1 MKRPKSLS
9 PKNFV
14 RTLNVNQFHHNL
26 RKDADLFVYLKRND
40 LYHVLL
46 KIKWWPFLGLITAT
60 YMGINIIFACLYLLT
75 NDGIA
80 NAQKNSFLDAFFFS
94 IHTLSTVGYGSMY
107 PQNLAAQIIAAVEIF
122 LGVLLMAIL
131 AGIMFARFSRPTA
144 RVMFSKV
151 AVICPYYGIPTLM
164 FRAAN
169 RRENQIIEAQV
180 RVTLLKNE
188 ISPEGQQ
195 MRRFYDLNLTRERTP
210 VFALSWLIMHPI
222 DHQSP
227 LSGLSLE
234 ELAEVDAELW
244 ISLTGLDETFSQT
257 IHSRY
262 AYNIEEIFWNHRLVD
277 IFTIKDDGTRF
288 LDLRKFHET
297 QPLEA
302 IKIGK

>member
-1 MKRPKSLS
+1 MKPSKFLS
-9 PKNFV
+9 PKHFV
-14 RTLNVNQFHHNL
+14 RTVNVNQFHHNL

-40 LYHVLL
+40 LYHILL
-46 KIKWWPFLGLITAT
+46 KLKWWQFLGLITVT
-60 YMGINIIFACLYLLT
+60 YTGINIIFACLYLLT

-80 NAQKNSFLDAFFFS
+80 NAQKNSFLDSFFFS

-107 PQNLAAQIIAAVEIF
+107 PQNLAAQIIAAIEIF

-144 RVMFSKV
+144 RVMFSRV
-151 AVICPYYGIPTLM
+151 AVICPYHGIPTLM

-180 RVTLLKNE
+180 RVTFLKNE

-195 MRRFYDLNLTRERTP
+195 MRRFYDLNLIRERTP

-222 DHQSP
+222 DQNSP
-227 LSGLSLE
+227 LWGLSRDDLSNLE
-234 ELAEVDAELW
+234 AELW
-244 ISLTGLDETFSQT
+244 VSLTGLDETFSQT

-262 AYNIEEIFWNHRLVD
+262 AYNIEEIIWNHRLVD
-277 IFTIKDDGTRF
+277 IFTVREDGSRA
-288 LDLRKFHET
+288 LDLRKFNQT
-297 QPLEA
+297 QPVE
-302 IKIGK
+302 

>member
-1 MKRPKSLS
+1 MKPSKSLQA
-9 PKNFV
+9 KRFV
-14 RTLNVNQFHHNL
+14 RTLNVNQFHNNL

-46 KIKWWPFLGLITAT
+46 KLKWWSFLGLITAT
-60 YMGINIIFACLYLLT
+60 YTGINIIFACLYLLT

-107 PQNLAAQIIAAVEIF
+107 PQNLAAQIVAAVEIF

-144 RVMFSKV
+144 RVMFSQV
-151 AVICPYYGIPTLM
+151 AVICPYHGIPTLM

-180 RVTLLKNE
+180 KVSLLKSE

-195 MRRFYDLNLTRERTP
+195 MRRFYDLNLVRERTP
-210 VFALSWLIMHPI
+210 VFALSWVIMHPI
-222 DHQSP
+222 DNQSP
-227 LSGLSLE
+227 LFGLSRE
-234 ELAEVDAELW
+234 ELASMDSELW
-244 ISLTGLDETFSQT
+244 VSLTGLDETFSQT

-262 AYNIEEIFWNHRLVD
+262 AYNIEEIRWNHRLVD

-297 QPLEA
+297 QPL
-302 IKIGK
+302 

>member
-1 MKRPKSLS
+1 MKPSKSLQA
-9 PKNFV
+9 KRFV

-46 KIKWWPFLGLITAT
+46 KLKWWSFLGLITAT
-60 YMGINIIFACLYLLT
+60 YTGINIIFACLYLLT

-107 PQNLAAQIIAAVEIF
+107 PQNLAAQIVAAVEIF

-144 RVMFSKV
+144 RVMFSQV
-151 AVICPYYGIPTLM
+151 AVICPYHGIPTLM

-180 RVTLLKNE
+180 KVSLLKSE

-195 MRRFYDLNLTRERTP
+195 MRRFYDLNLVRERTP
-210 VFALSWLIMHPI
+210 VFALSWVIMHPI
-222 DHQSP
+222 DNQSP
-227 LSGLSLE
+227 LFGSSRE
-234 ELAEVDAELW
+234 ELADLDAELW
-244 ISLTGLDETFSQT
+244 VSLTGLDETFSQT

-262 AYNIEEIFWNHRLVD
+262 AYNIEEIRWNHRLVD

-288 LDLRKFHET
+288 LDLRKFHQT
-297 QPLEA
+297 QPL
-302 IKIGK
+302 